1 MNMLIDTQA
10 GTVTALAVWFDVEF
24 SSRFCATPTVLSTA
38 PGSPRT
44 HWEQLVLPLKEAVQV
59 AAGDVLRCRLSMAR
73 GQQHRTLDIAAEL
86 AGQVM
91 SFQMG
96 VDDEE

>member
-1 MNMLIDTQA
+1 M
-10 GTVTALAVWFDVEF
+10 TALAVWFDVEF
-24 SSRFCATPTVLSTA
+24 SARFCATPTVLSTA

-44 HWEQLVLPLKEAVQV
+44 HWEQLVLPLREPIDVV
-59 AAGDVLRCRLSMAR
+59 AGDVLQCRLSMAR
-73 GQQHRTLDIAAEL
+73 GQQHRTLDIAAEV

-96 VDDEE
+96 VDDDE